1 MINDFDFMKVTQVL
15 NYLARKLGGKV
26 DKLKAIKLIYLADKY
41 HLRKYGRL
49 VTGDQYIAMKLG
61 PVQSGVKD
69 IADLSDFLG
78 SEERDYTSL
87 FIKKE
92 GHDIESI
99 KEIDYDEL
107 SQTDVEALN
116 FVLERFGNLSDSDLI
131 ELTHK
136 GYEWKRHE
144 NELKLK
150 SRVDMDILDFFE
162 DSPEDGISEVTK
174 DTKEAALGFLR
185 EDMEVNAILR

>member
-78 SEERDYTSL
+78 SEERAYTSL
-87 FIKKE
+87 FIRKE

-116 FVLERFGNLSDSDLI
+116 FVLERFGNISDSDLI

-162 DSPEDGISEVTK
+162 YSPEDVISEVTK

>member
-15 NYLARKLGGKV
+15 NYLAIKLGGKV
-26 DKLKAIKLIYLADKY
+26 DKLRAIKLLYLADKY

-69 IADLSDFLG
+69 IADLSDFLD
-78 SEERDYTSL
+78 SEERDYASL

-92 GHDIESI
+92 GHDIKSI
-99 KEIDYDEL
+99 RKIDYDEL

-116 FVLERFGNLSDSDLI
+116 FVLERFGSLSDSDLI
-131 ELTHK
+131 KLTHK
-136 GYEWKRHE
+136 GYEWRKHE
-144 NELKLK
+144 SELKLK
-150 SRVDMDILDFFE
+150 SRVDIDILDFFE
-162 DSPEDGISEVTK
+162 DSEDDGISKITK
-174 DTKEAALGFLR
+174 DTKEAALGFFK

>member
-26 DKLKAIKLIYLADKY
+26 DKLRAIKLIYLADKY
-41 HLRKYGRL
+41 HLRRYGRL
-49 VTGDQYIAMKLG
+49 ITGDRYIAMKLG

-78 SEERDYTSL
+78 SEERDYASL
-87 FIKKE
+87 FMKKE
-92 GHDIESI
+92 GNDIMSI
-99 KEIDYDEL
+99 KEVDPGEL
-107 SQTDVEALN
+107 SETDIEALD
-116 FVLERFGNLSDSDLI
+116 FVLKRFGNYTDSDLVQ
-131 ELTHK
+131 LTHK

-162 DSPEDGISEVTK
+162 DSPGDQISEATK
-174 DTKEAALGFLR
+174 DTKEAALGFFK
-185 EDMEVNAILR
+185 EDVEVNSILR

>member
-1 MINDFDFMKVTQVL
+1 MINDFDFRKVTQVL

-78 SEERDYTSL
+78 SEERDYASL
-87 FIKKE
+87 FINKE
-92 GHDIESI
+92 GHDIKSI
-99 KEIDYDEL
+99 KEIDHDEL

-116 FVLERFGNLSDSDLI
+116 FVLGRFGNLRDSELI

-136 GYEWKRHE
+136 GYEWKKHE

-162 DSPEDGISEVTK
+162 DSADDCICEI
-174 DTKEAALGFLR
+174 TKETKEGALGFFK